1 MKGKVD
7 ESTIIV
13 GSIIDE
19 SIIIVLSIKD
29 RTTRKKINKEIS
41 IEDVNSINQPDLD
54 I

>member
-29 RTTRKKINKEIS
+29 RATRKKINKEIS